1 MLRFTAGVFV
11 LAHALIT
18 GAIWIPPERGG
29 DLKGFGAQA
38 SWLFADSRAA
48 TVSFAVL
55 AAAALALSG
64 AGILTDQD
72 WWPLFAVVGAAA
84 SLALIT
90 ATFTPWWSAAVV
102 INLAL
107 LYLAFQAISTQESG
121 GVG

>member
-1 MLRFTAGVFV
+1 MRLAAGVFV

-18 GAIWIPPERGG
+18 GAIWIPPQRGG

-38 SWLFADSRAA
+38 SWLFADSRTV

-64 AGILTDQD
+64 AGILTDQG
-72 WWPLFAVVGAAA
+72 WWPAFAVVGAVA

-107 LYLAFQAISTQESG
+107 LYAAFQSMSAQQSG
-121 GVG
+121 GLR